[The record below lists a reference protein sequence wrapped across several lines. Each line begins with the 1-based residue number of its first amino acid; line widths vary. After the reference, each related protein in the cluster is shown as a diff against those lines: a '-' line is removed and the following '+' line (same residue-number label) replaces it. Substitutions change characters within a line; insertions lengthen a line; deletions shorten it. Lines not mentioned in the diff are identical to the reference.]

1 MSLHPHPFDRA
12 MALQSAGE
20 HRFQGRPDAAY
31 ANMVGPFGG
40 ITAAT
45 LLQAVL
51 QHPQRQGD
59 PVALTVNYA
68 GAIAD
73 KPFEIEARPLRTNR
87 STQHWQMLLLQGG
100 EVASSASA
108 VLASRRTTWA
118 ATDLQPPQ
126 VPPASQVPALPHGAG
141 VAWTER
147 YDLRFVQGDLNDR
160 DTPVDQRDGLS
171 LLWLRDEPPR
181 PLDFAALAS
190 ICDAFFPRI
199 MVRRPQRVP
208 AGTVSITTHF
218 HADAAGLAAQGT
230 RHLLGRARAAHF
242 GLGFHDQSA
251 EVWGDDGMLL
261 ATSHQIVYFKE

>member
-1 MSLHPHPFDRA
+1 MSQTLHPFDQA
-12 MALQSAGE
+12 IALQALGE
-20 HRFQGRPDAAY
+20 HRFQGRPDPEY

-73 KPFEIEARPLRTNR
+73 QPFEIEARPLRTNR
-87 STQHWQMLLLQGG
+87 STQHWQLLLLQDG
-100 EVASSASA
+100 EVATSASA
-108 VLASRRTTWA
+108 VLASRRATWGV
-118 ATDLQPPQ
+118 TDLQPPQ
-126 VPPASQVPALPHGAG
+126 APPAAEVQARPHGAG
-141 VAWTER
+141 VAWTGH

-160 DTPVDQRDGLS
+160 HTPTEQRDGLS
-171 LLWLRDEPPR
+171 LLWIRDQPPR

-208 AGTVSITTHF
+208 AGSVSITTHF
-218 HADAAGLAAQGT
+218 HADGAGLAAQGT

-251 EVWGDDGMLL
+251 EVWGDDGSLL
-261 ATSHQIVYFKE
+261 ATSHQIVYYKE